1 VRTALDSSVLLL
13 ILRRQPG
20 WEQWQAALD
29 KASAEGALVF
39 CPVVFAECSIGF
51 PSVMKAREQFEM
63 LGIAYDPISTES
75 AWLAG
80 QTFLDYRRQK
90 GTRDH
95 LIPDFLIAAHASLQ
109 ADRIAA
115 LDRGYLRRYFP
126 KLPFLGL

>member
-1 VRTALDSSVLLL
+1 
-13 ILRRQPG
+13 
-20 WEQWQAALD
+20 
-29 KASAEGALVF
+29 
-39 CPVVFAECSIGF
+39 
-51 PSVMKAREQFEM
+51 MKAREQFEM